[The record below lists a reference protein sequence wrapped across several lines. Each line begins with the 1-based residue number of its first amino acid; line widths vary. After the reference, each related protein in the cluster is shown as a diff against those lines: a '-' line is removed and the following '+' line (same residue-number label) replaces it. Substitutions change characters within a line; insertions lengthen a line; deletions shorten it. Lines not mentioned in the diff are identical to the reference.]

1 MKENF
6 QYHKYNFYQQI
17 KHDASGLQIALNIS
31 GLGDNQWKT
40 SNVTIQHPIINQS
53 GLLGADI
60 MLVNTDNIDD
70 VFHGIEVDIT
80 RTSIST
86 SNNNLYESAES
97 LIFPNP
103 TSSVFY
109 WDENIEP
116 DEIKVYNLQGQLL
129 SNITKSTTNSISLLN
144 FEKGLYFIEFL
155 KENKIIFT
163 KKVYRE

>member
-17 KHDASGLQIALNIS
+17 KHDASGLQTALNIT

-40 SNVTIQHPIINQS
+40 SNVSIQHPIINQN

-86 SNNNLYESAES
+86 SNNNLYESTES

-116 DEIKVYNLQGQLL
+116 DEINIYNIHGQLL
-129 SNITKSTTNSISLLN
+129 TNITKPITNSISLIN
-144 FEKGLYFIEFL
+144 FEKGLYYIEFL